1 MAQRGELVGNMCWK
15 NIWGGDGKAR
25 GSPGPAWGGCG
36 EGPGTTVENLLFLPF
51 LPPHEGLEQ
60 ILGAVRSGPGL
71 PSPGHALQLYWRDFI
86 RRDYTEPLLCP
97 RLAADPQLPL
107 HYPEPIFHLKDVP
120 TLPPVYNCQGLSE
133 KIHPGAQSI
142 GWDGE
147 ECWPFRNTMGPAP
160 FFFFRFLGLCPQHM
174 EIPRIGGGQ
183 LRLLHHSGQGQDSCL
198 C

>member
-1 MAQRGELVGNMCWK
+1 MCHQPQL
-15 NIWGGDGKAR
+15 
-25 GSPGPAWGGCG
+25 SPGTLALAGVMGVKMLSAGRWHSVESWSATCVGRTSGEEMEKPGALPAPPG
-36 EGPGTTVENLLFLPF
+36 EGMGKVLAQLWRICCSFPSSLPMRGWNKY
-51 LPPHEGLEQ
+51 LERCPH
-60 ILGAVRSGPGL
+60 L

-97 RLAADPQLPL
+97 RLAADLQLPL

-120 TLPPVYNCQGLSE
+120 TLPPVNNCQGLSE

-160 FFFFRFLGLCPQHM
+160 FFFFSF
-174 EIPRIGGGQ
+174 
-183 LRLLHHSGQGQDSCL
+183 
-198 C
+198 